1 MNFQPLRIPNQDKM
15 KHEAEYKTIIGLPE
29 GSSMDG
35 AGADAIR
42 VISGKTSNLPEHL
55 RVNGTPRVIFFDGGV
70 YDGDQVSSR

>member
-1 MNFQPLRIPNQDKM
+1 MNFQPLGIPNQDKM

-42 VISGKTSNLPEHL
+42 VISGETSNLPEHL
-55 RVNGTPRVIFFDGGV
+55 RANGTPRVIFFDGGV